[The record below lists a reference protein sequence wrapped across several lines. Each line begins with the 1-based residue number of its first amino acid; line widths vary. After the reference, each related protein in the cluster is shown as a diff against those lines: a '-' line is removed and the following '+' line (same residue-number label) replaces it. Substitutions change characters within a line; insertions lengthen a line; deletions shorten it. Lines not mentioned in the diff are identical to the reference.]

1 MSRLKNFLIDDL
13 QKLERAYTEIDE
25 IITDRVHYIKEDTKI
40 SEHLEVLENFISY
53 WRVHSNNLEEHSGR
67 LRDEG

>member
-13 QKLERAYTEIDE
+13 QELERAYTEIDK
-25 IITDRVHYIKEDTKI
+25 IIADRVHYIKEDTKI
-40 SEHLEVLENFISY
+40 SEHLEVLENFILY

-67 LRDEG
+67 LRDV